1 MKKEDD
7 NKLAGRR
14 PWEAPPVKTAVDVSP
29 EKEDQEF
36 DEYDEDFEE
45 EKPKSKV
52 PVADNKFAPKKAETP
67 EKKPLMSPKKQLPE
81 TLGSIESLDQSH
93 EI

>member
-29 EKEDQEF
+29 EKEEQELF

-45 EKPKSKV
+45 EKPKPKV
-52 PVADNKFAPKKAETP
+52 PLA
-67 EKKPLMSPKKQLPE
+67 
-81 TLGSIESLDQSH
+81 
-93 EI
+93 